1 MENIGKLYTK
11 HYNPDHHHC
20 GSHLIF
26 SEGALIPTH
35 QSGKALYYNSI
46 KTELKS
52 PQKADQKK
60 QQQQHQQQNQQQQG
74 KATKVVFSNG
84 GVNTALHD
92 GGEHATAPNGKLL
105 EKASN
110 ENGKVVENGNHGK
123 FKPEN
128 SDNVSDDSRRE
139 KGTVQSCGELPGGSL
154 ANGHFAKSSD
164 VNRKADDDV
173 NVALNGHSNG
183 GSSNFSSNCSS
194 PTNGLSSL
202 PTPRRSLPSTR
213 YSASVARE
221 RELESECQSET
232 SSVLTTS
239 TPVNC
244 SPHVQRRTEKEEE
257 EAVRAV
263 WLASSYYLC
272 QIGSF
277 CGVFLSIYF
286 GQL

>member
-60 QQQQHQQQNQQQQG
+60 GQQQQQKQQQQNQQQQQQNQQQQG

-92 GGEHATAPNGKLL
+92 GAEHATAPNGKLL

-139 KGTVQSCGELPGGSL
+139 KGTVQSCAKGGELPVCSL
-154 ANGHFAKSSD
+154 TNGHFAKSSD

-244 SPHVQRRTEKEEE
+244 SPHVQRRTEEE

-263 WLASSYYLC
+263 
-272 QIGSF
+272 
-277 CGVFLSIYF
+277 
-286 GQL
+286 

>member
-1 MENIGKLYTK
+1 MVVTLFNFSSSPLRRS
-11 HYNPDHHHC
+11 P
-20 GSHLIF
+20 GSTLLCLIEPGLDLNQTRFVIF

-60 QQQQHQQQNQQQQG
+60 GQQQQQKQQQQNQQQQQQQNQQQQG

-164 VNRKADDDV
+164 VNGKADDDV
-173 NVALNGHSNG
+173 NVVLNGHSNG

-244 SPHVQRRTEKEEE
+244 SPHVQRRTEEE

-263 WLASSYYLC
+263 
-272 QIGSF
+272 
-277 CGVFLSIYF
+277 
-286 GQL
+286 

>member
-60 QQQQHQQQNQQQQG
+60 QQQQQQQQQNQQQQG
-74 KATKVVFSNG
+74 KSTKVVFSNG

-92 GGEHATAPNGKLL
+92 GAEHATAPNGKLL

-123 FKPEN
+123 FKPES
-128 SDNVSDDSRRE
+128 SDERLDVSDDSRRE
-139 KGTVQSCGELPGGSL
+139 KGTVQSCANGGELPAGSL
-154 ANGHFAKSSD
+154 TNGHFAKSSD
-164 VNRKADDDV
+164 VNGKVDDDTNIV
-173 NVALNGHSNG
+173 LNGHSNG

-194 PTNGLSSL
+194 PTNGLNSL

-213 YSASVARE
+213 YSASVA

-244 SPHVQRRTEKEEE
+244 SPHVQRRTEEE

-263 WLASSYYLC
+263 
-272 QIGSF
+272 
-277 CGVFLSIYF
+277 
-286 GQL
+286 